1 MHAGKP
7 ECIYMRKA
15 AKFCEG
21 NQKKFHL
28 SNIITRWEQSVCQM
42 RIPPDDKNT
51 VQYAGTQDD
60 NIMITFQQRVE
71 ASSDSSMIHQM
82 IASISR

>member
-1 MHAGKP
+1 
-7 ECIYMRKA
+7 
-15 AKFCEG
+15 
-21 NQKKFHL
+21 
-28 SNIITRWEQSVCQM
+28 M

-82 IASISR
+82 IASISRWHNRIPSFYICIIKKHHL